1 MRAAEKPKDK
11 RRERGEESRRLI
23 LQAAILSIASL
34 GLSNMTLD
42 RVAEKAGVSRGLVVF
57 HFKSKN
63 KLHEEVLQYLG
74 RTFAQGWDRVKKDA
88 SASNLERLIQLVDY
102 DIRFAYE
109 NPNYV
114 STWLAFWG
122 ESKGNFLY
130 QNLSV
135 PRDERYSLELEQLI
149 AGIIDEGGYDRE
161 ELKPIAM
168 ALSAILFG
176 VWIKSHLSLD
186 LGDCDRYLKA
196 MRLFLSKSFPRH
208 TMQ

>member
-1 MRAAEKPKDK
+1 MQAVEKPKDK

-23 LQAAILSIASL
+23 LQAAIMSIAAL

-42 RVAEKAGVSRGLVVF
+42 RVAERAGVSRALVVF

-63 KLHEEVLQYLG
+63 KLQEEVLQYLG
-74 RTFAQGWDRVKKDA
+74 RTFAQGWDAVKKDA
-88 SASNLERLIQLVDY
+88 GASHLEKLIQLVDY

-114 STWLAFWG
+114 SAWHAFWG
-122 ESKGNFLY
+122 ESKGNLLY
-130 QNLSV
+130 QNLSI

-161 ELKPIAM
+161 ELKPIEM
-168 ALSAILFG
+168 ALGAILFG

-186 LGDCDRYLKA
+186 LDDCDRYLKSV
-196 MRLFLSKSFPRH
+196 RLFLSKSFPRH
-208 TMQ
+208 TIQ